1 MRKLWLIPLF
11 FPILAGVIAYI
22 IYAAVEYGWTMAEET
37 LEDWGRD

>member
-11 FPILAGVIAYI
+11 VPLLIGIIAYI
-22 IYAAVEYGWTMAEET
+22 LCSAVSYGWRMAEET